1 MAQETDLAATQS
13 VENVAKASAATAGQ
27 HEGTATTAAEAHSS
41 GLPQFEF
48 QHWAG
53 QIAYLLILFAV
64 LYVLMAKVFAPRI
77 RRVFD
82 ERKQTIDEAI
92 SSARSVQAEADAQA
106 EQARQALVDARSSA
120 QKTAAEA
127 KARANAASAARE
139 AALEEE
145 LSAKQAEAE
154 TRIRAARDAAM
165 QQLTTVATD
174 AAQAMVEKLTGAT
187 VSRAAVAAAVNQG

>member
-1 MAQETDLAATQS
+1 MAQETDPAQAHTVEDAAGH
-13 VENVAKASAATAGQ
+13 SAATAGQ
-27 HEGTATTAAEAHSS
+27 HEGTTAAAEHSS

-64 LYVLMAKVFAPRI
+64 LYVLMAKVFGPRI

-82 ERKQTIDEAI
+82 ERTQTIDEAI
-92 SSARSVQAEADAQA
+92 SSARAVQAEADAQA
-106 EQARQALVDARSSA
+106 EAAKRALTDARAAA

-127 KARANAASAARE
+127 KARATADAAARE

-154 TRIRAARDAAM
+154 TRIRAARDTAM
-165 QQLTTVATD
+165 QQLTTVAAD
-174 AAQAMVEKLTGAT
+174 AAQAMVEKLTGAK
-187 VSRAAVAAAVNQG
+187 VSTETVAAAVRQG